1 MKKLWKQNRV
11 LFMLIIVLII
21 CFIAILCVALTFFYS
36 KDVSNY
42 GSRLKNIEDYPITE
56 TFQKE
61 YKESLLENERVLKSN
76 FLIKGRI
83 VYITINFDDQIS
95 LDEAKSVATKTL
107 DKFSEDLL
115 AYYDLQFILKSDNFN
130 IMGAKNSIVDHISWN
145 NNLEIKNE
153 DQSEE
158 K

>member
-21 CFIAILCVALTFFYS
+21 CFIAILSVALTFFYS

-42 GSRLKNIEDYPITE
+42 GSRLKDIEDYPITE